1 MRTCNY
7 NFGTDV
13 VGVLFTVTTG
23 CCCLRDKGLEVVA
36 PLCSQTKTESLALCT
51 THQTAEVSTRHR
63 QASGVGS
70 ATTNFYYPL
79 FLRLQRTC
87 MPIQS
92 MLQFPF
98 ATPLRSLLHA
108 RRPYVCSLQQRC
120 RKRFRFRP
128 TVCKPASNTRALPL
142 ATPCPCA
149 PARTLALFSSC
160 RPEIQVSLCQFR
172 PRLPWLSSCL
182 DSSRA
187 GLATTASSITPTPV
201 IPRSI
206 DRVLLGS
213 RLLSSK
219 PDVSS
224 SYVYNYCIALSS
236 WCFWRHAGRS
246 LAAFWPLRNCSCP
259 HNSKMDLSR
268 SYSGLTL
275 VACQA
280 ASAPS

>member
-1 MRTCNY
+1 
-7 NFGTDV
+7 
-13 VGVLFTVTTG
+13 
-23 CCCLRDKGLEVVA
+23 
-36 PLCSQTKTESLALCT
+36 
-51 THQTAEVSTRHR
+51 
-63 QASGVGS
+63 
-70 ATTNFYYPL
+70 
-79 FLRLQRTC
+79 

-92 MLQFPF
+92 MLQSPF
-98 ATPLRSLLHA
+98 AMPLRSLLHA
-108 RRPYVCSLQQRC
+108 RRPYVCSNDAENASISAQL
-120 RKRFRFRP
+120 FASRP
-128 TVCKPASNTRALPL
+128 PTPAHYLWPLRVPALH
-142 ATPCPCA
+142 
-149 PARTLALFSSC
+149 RTLALFSSC

-187 GLATTASSITPTPV
+187 GLATTTSSITPTPV

-246 LAAFWPLRNCSCP
+246 LAAFWPLQNCSCP
-259 HNSKMDLSR
+259 HNSKMDLGR

>member
-1 MRTCNY
+1 MSAATLQKTLPLPPNCLSRC
-7 NFGTDV
+7 
-13 VGVLFTVTTG
+13 FTHRSSR
-23 CCCLRDKGLEVVA
+23 LR
-36 PLCSQTKTESLALCT
+36 PAL
-51 THQTAEVSTRHR
+51 TASRPPTPAH
-63 QASGVGS
+63 
-70 ATTNFYYPL
+70 YL
-79 FLRLQRTC
+79 W
-87 MPIQS
+87 
-92 MLQFPF
+92 
-98 ATPLRSLLHA
+98 PLRVPA
-108 RRPYVCSLQQRC
+108 LQ
-120 RKRFRFRP
+120 P
-128 TVCKPASNTRALPL
+128 
-142 ATPCPCA
+142 
-149 PARTLALFSSC
+149 RTLALFSSC

-187 GLATTASSITPTPV
+187 GLATTTSSITPTPV

-246 LAAFWPLRNCSCP
+246 LAAFWPLQNCSCP